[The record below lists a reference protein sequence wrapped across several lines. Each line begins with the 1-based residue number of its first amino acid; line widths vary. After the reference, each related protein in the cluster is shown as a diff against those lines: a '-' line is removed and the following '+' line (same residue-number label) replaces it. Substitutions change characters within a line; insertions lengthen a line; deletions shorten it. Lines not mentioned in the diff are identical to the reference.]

1 MTAAELRQQLID
13 EGAIRP
19 ANDDDDAALRPAG
32 LDQPCLTLDAEGR
45 AEAARAITEKPRQR
59 AARAWRYS

>member
-19 ANDDDDAALRPAG
+19 ADDAALRPAG